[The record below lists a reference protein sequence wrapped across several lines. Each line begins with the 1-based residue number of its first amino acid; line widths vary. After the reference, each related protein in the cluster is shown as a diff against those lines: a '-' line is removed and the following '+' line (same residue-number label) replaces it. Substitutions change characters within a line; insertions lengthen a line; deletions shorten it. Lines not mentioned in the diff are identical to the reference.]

1 MKGQEKKGIK
11 IMKKFTAFTLSLV
24 MAFSL
29 AACGSSSTSNDKAA
43 SSDQTDMKYVKEKG
57 TLVVGITEFEP
68 MDYKDA
74 SGEWIG
80 FDADMAKAFAENLGV
95 DVEFVEIDWDNKI
108 IELDSKTIDCVWN
121 GMTLSDEVLSGMEC
135 SNAYCNNAQVVIL
148 PQDKA
153 DQYPDIKSLTDL
165 SFAVE
170 AGSAGEASAQE
181 NNLDYTALKAQS
193 DTLMEVAAG
202 TSDAA
207 IIDSLMAGAMV
218 GNGTSYADLAYTLK
232 LSSEEY
238 GVGFRKGSDLASA
251 LNDFFVESYKDG
263 SLMKCAN
270 TYGVQAAIIE
280 QK

>member
-1 MKGQEKKGIK
+1 
-11 IMKKFTAFTLSLV
+11 MKKFTAFTLSLV

-218 GNGTSYADLAYTLK
+218 GNETSYADLTYTLK

-238 GVGFRKGSDLASA
+238 VVGFRKGSDLASA